1 MKHKVEGAPL
11 CAQGSCLGAA
21 STFRKGKQTKGKH
34 QNKTC
39 FYWAVRA
46 VHNSILK
53 TNLPNLRR
61 LEKLEHER
69 EHTTVTEVS
78 ARRCMKEFAHPSI
91 YYDMTWD
98 IWVYWS
104 GIIALKRGAD
114 STILWGGRVI
124 SGPSTDTAQ
133 QVGVPVLSCA
143 AILKLIATSY
153 IQRRK
158 TQTKKN
164 RCRDKQTTRYKV
176 VSHKFSPTTVLLSLI
191 QLYVQVTLR

>member
-21 STFRKGKQTKGKH
+21 SPFRKGKQTKGKH
-34 QNKTC
+34 PNKTC
-39 FYWAVRA
+39 LDCVVRA

-69 EHTTVTEVS
+69 EHKSMTEVS

-104 GIIALKRGAD
+104 GIIALERGAD

-124 SGPSTDTAQ
+124 SGPSTDTA
-133 QVGVPVLSCA
+133 PLSAGRCA
-143 AILKLIATSY
+143 CFELRCYSKINCNFIYTETKNTDEKK
-153 IQRRK
+153 QMRR
-158 TQTKKN
+158 QTDN
-164 RCRDKQTTRYKV
+164 
-176 VSHKFSPTTVLLSLI
+176 
-191 QLYVQVTLR
+191 

>member
-1 MKHKVEGAPL
+1 M
-11 CAQGSCLGAA
+11 
-21 STFRKGKQTKGKH
+21 
-34 QNKTC
+34 
-39 FYWAVRA
+39 
-46 VHNSILK
+46 
-53 TNLPNLRR
+53 
-61 LEKLEHER
+61 
-69 EHTTVTEVS
+69 TEVS
-78 ARRCMKEFAHPSI
+78 SRRCMKKFAHPSI

-104 GIIALKRGAD
+104 GIIALERGAD

-153 IQRRK
+153 IQR
-158 TQTKKN
+158 KKN

-191 QLYVQVTLR
+191 QLYVVQLSPCGKVSISRVSTEKTLKPFIHIVHHLQTCQQSPKTSHLVISGPLSSCWNIVSFALRLGPFSGPCNGSRL